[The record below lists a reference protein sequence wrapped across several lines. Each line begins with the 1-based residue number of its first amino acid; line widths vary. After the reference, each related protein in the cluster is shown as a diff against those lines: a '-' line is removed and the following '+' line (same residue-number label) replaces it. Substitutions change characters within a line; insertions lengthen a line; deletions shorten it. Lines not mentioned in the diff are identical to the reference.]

1 MQLKNLKL
9 KCEYMNKFYI
19 VCNSYHPNTAY
30 TNRVFSFLRGFSELG
45 VDTEVVFLAP
55 DTDRST
61 VQVQFPH
68 INYKYMWETMP
79 FSNRIINKLAEE
91 CNGWKFSRML
101 KPGDV
106 VFLTNFGNIF
116 FRVIRKKGVKVIH
129 EKTEHP
135 DVYSFKGFNLARYK
149 REVPKVDGL
158 FVISTALRDYFASL
172 GVDKTKIEIVNMTV
186 DCNRFAGLIKQPT
199 EKYIAYCGT
208 ASNNKDGVDE
218 LIKAFSIVHQT
229 HPEVKLYIIGKTP
242 DKDDVSGNLKLIKDL
257 GLQDVIVFTGIVSS
271 SNMPQML
278 KNATILALDRPDSLQ
293 AKCGFPTK
301 LGEYLLTENPV
312 VVTKVGDIPLFLQ
325 DGQSAL
331 LAEERNPEEFA
342 SKLIWVLEH
351 PSEAAEI
358 GKKGAKIALSEFN
371 YLNET
376 KKILNVI
383 NKL

>member
-1 MQLKNLKL
+1 
-9 KCEYMNKFYI
+9 MNKLYV

-30 TNRVFSFLRGFSELG
+30 TNRVLSFLRGFSELG
-45 VDTEVVFLAP
+45 VDTQVVFLAP
-55 DTDRST
+55 DKDRTT
-61 VQVQFPH
+61 VQEQFPH
-68 INYKYMWETMP
+68 INYKYMWENMP
-79 FSNRIINKLAEE
+79 FTNRIINKLAEE
-91 CNGWKFSRML
+91 YNGWKFSRML
-101 KPGDV
+101 NPGDV

-135 DVYSFKGFNLARYK
+135 DVYSFKGFNVARYK

-158 FVISTALRDYFASL
+158 FVISTALRDYFVSL
-172 GVDKTKIEIVNMTV
+172 GVNKSKIEIVNMTV
-186 DCNRFAGLIKQPT
+186 DCNRFAGLIKQPA
-199 EKYIAYCGT
+199 EKYVAYCGT

-257 GLQDVIVFTGIVSS
+257 GLQDVIVFTGIVSY

>member
-1 MQLKNLKL
+1 
-9 KCEYMNKFYI
+9 MNKFYI

-55 DTDRST
+55 DKDRST
-61 VQVQFPH
+61 VQEQFPH
-68 INYKYMWETMP
+68 INYKYMWEKMP
-79 FSNRIINKLAEE
+79 FSNRIINKLTEE
-91 CNGWKFSRML
+91 YNGWKFSRML

-116 FRVIRKKGVKVIH
+116 FRIIGKRGVKVIH

-172 GVDKTKIEIVNMTV
+172 GVNKTKIEIVNMTV
-186 DCNRFAGLIKQPT
+186 DCNRFAGLIKQPA
-199 EKYIAYCGT
+199 EKYVAYCGT

-229 HPEVKLYIIGKTP
+229 HPEVKLYIIGKTL

-257 GLQDVIVFTGIVSS
+257 GLQDVIVFTGIVSY

-312 VVTKVGDIPLFLQ
+312 VVTKVGDIPLFLK
-325 DGQSAL
+325 DGESAL
-331 LAEERNPEEFA
+331 LAEERQPEEFA

>member
-1 MQLKNLKL
+1 
-9 KCEYMNKFYI
+9 MNKFYV

-55 DTDRST
+55 DKDRSK
-61 VQVQFPH
+61 VQDLFPH
-68 INYKYMWETMP
+68 ITFHYMWEKMP

-91 CNGWKFSRML
+91 YYGWKFSRML
-101 KPGDV
+101 KAGDV

-116 FRVIRKKGVKVIH
+116 FRVIGKRGVKVIH

-135 DVYSFKGFNLARYK
+135 DVYSFKGFNVARYK
-149 REVPKVDGL
+149 QEVPKVDGL

-172 GVDKTKIEIVNMTV
+172 GVDKAKIEIVNMTV
-186 DCNRFAGLIKQPT
+186 DYNRFAGLIKQPT

-218 LIKAFSIVHQT
+218 LIKSFAIVHQSY
-229 HPEVKLYIIGKTP
+229 PEVKLYIIGETP
-242 DKDDVSGNLKLIKDL
+242 DKEDVSGNLKLIKDL
-257 GLQDVIVFTGIVSS
+257 GLQDVIVFTGIISYA
-271 SNMPQML
+271 NMPQVL

-342 SKLIWVLEH
+342 SKIIWILEH

-358 GKKGAKIALSEFN
+358 GKKGAKVALLEFN
-371 YLNET
+371 YLTET
-376 KKILNVI
+376 KKILNMI

>member
-55 DTDRST
+55 DKDRST
-61 VQVQFPH
+61 VQEQFPH
-68 INYKYMWETMP
+68 INYKYMWEKMP
-79 FSNRIINKLAEE
+79 FSNRIISKLAEE
-91 CNGWKFSRML
+91 YNGWKFSRML

-116 FRVIRKKGVKVIH
+116 FRVIGKRGVKVIH

-186 DCNRFAGLIKQPT
+186 DCNRFTGLIKQT
-199 EKYIAYCGT
+199 SDKYIAYCGT

-218 LIKAFSIVHQT
+218 LIKAFAIVHQT
-229 HPEVKLYIIGKTP
+229 YPEVKLLIIGETP
-242 DKDDVSGNLKLIKDL
+242 DKEDVSGNLKLIKDL

-271 SNMPQML
+271 ANMPQVL
-278 KNATILALDRPDSLQ
+278 KNASILALDRPDSLQ

-312 VVTKVGDIPLFLQ
+312 VVTKVGDIPLFLK
-325 DGQSAL
+325 DGESAL
-331 LAEERNPEEFA
+331 LAEERQPEEFA

-358 GKKGAKIALSEFN
+358 GKRGAKVALSEFN

-376 KKILNVI
+376 KKIINAI